1 MSLKLHVAQNCGP
14 TARVLAKLLQDNDV
28 TLTEGQ
34 ADGHVCWGA
43 GADYGSRGLNNTAS
57 RYNKLEQLQVL
68 ARAGIQT
75 VPVVLPSEIPM
86 LMRRG
91 TDFPFT
97 VPLLAR
103 KLAHHGGTD
112 IRYCKGTKSARV
124 ALGKGRAFFTRFV
137 PSDTEFRVWVYR
149 KRHLGTYEKV
159 LAHPE
164 MKHRMVGRNYKNG
177 YAFTLVQEASIPRD
191 AVSLA
196 LQSIAALGLDFGAVD
211 ILRGRDGHSYVLEVN
226 TAPGVEGEGRQ
237 VIQSLAKR
245 IAAWEK
251 KGFPERKEA
260 ENA

>member
-14 TARVLAKLLQDNDV
+14 TARILAKLLQDNGV
-28 TLTEGQ
+28 TLTQGQ

-43 GADYGSRGLNNTAS
+43 GADYGERGLNCRAS
-57 RYNKLEQLQVL
+57 AFNKLTQLQVL
-68 ARAGIQT
+68 AKAGITT
-75 VPVVLPSEIPM
+75 VPIVLPGNIPM
-86 LMRRG
+86 LMRKG

-97 VPLLAR
+97 QPLLAR

-112 IRYCKGTKSARV
+112 IRYCKGTRKARI
-124 ALGKGRAFFTRFV
+124 ALKRGRAFFTRYI
-137 PSDTEFRVWVYR
+137 PSTTEYRVWVYR

-164 MKHRMVGRNYKNG
+164 MKHRMVGRNYRNG
-177 YAFTLVQEASIPRD
+177 FAFQLVAEAAIPRVAID
-191 AVSLA
+191 LA
-196 LQSIAALGLDFGAVD
+196 IRSISVLGLDFGAVD
-211 ILRGRDGHSYVLEVN
+211 VLRGRDGAFYVLEVN

-251 KGFPERKEA
+251 KGFPERKNAEA
-260 ENA
+260 E